1 MLLAS
6 KYKGIAMNVNFNNLG
21 VTLAARL
28 IEKNEKPKSKSALF
42 HVITK
47 HCTCTNG
54 IFLNEYYKNVK
65 TFDESMEFR
74 SKILAVA
81 WHLLWMHGLLKKQ
94 NNEK

>member
-1 MLLAS
+1 
-6 KYKGIAMNVNFNNLG
+6 MNVNFNNLG

-47 HCTCTNG
+47 HCTYTNG
-54 IFLNEYYKNVK
+54 LFLKEYYNNVK
-65 TFDESMEFR
+65 TFDDSMEFR

-81 WHLLWMHGLLKKQ
+81 WHSLWMHGLLKKQ